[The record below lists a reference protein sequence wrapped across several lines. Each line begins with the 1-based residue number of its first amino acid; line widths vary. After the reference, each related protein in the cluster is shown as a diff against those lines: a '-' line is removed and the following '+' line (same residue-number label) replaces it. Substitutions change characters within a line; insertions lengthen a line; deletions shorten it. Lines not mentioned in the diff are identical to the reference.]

1 MKVCLSAFVLS
12 HTLPLIPSFHRLHE
26 SRWAWCLGA
35 GSWGYKGK
43 RRGGALF
50 LGDLGSPL
58 PFSPLPGCRGPS
70 HVQAVAGEPRGR
82 ALGQQHQA
90 APGWLP
96 GLALLKARAVNS
108 ALLKMSNKG
117 EKKEKRK
124 GSGGAQGGSRGG
136 GQGWENRWGLFKQK
150 A

>member
-1 MKVCLSAFVLS
+1 M
-12 HTLPLIPSFHRLHE
+12 
-26 SRWAWCLGA
+26 
-35 GSWGYKGK
+35 
-43 RRGGALF
+43 
-50 LGDLGSPL
+50 
-58 PFSPLPGCRGPS
+58 
-70 HVQAVAGEPRGR
+70 QAVAGEPQGR

-124 GSGGAQGGSRGG
+124 GSGGAQGGSRGEARAGRTG
-136 GQGWENRWGLFKQK
+136 GDYLNRRPDSAVFFH
-150 A
+150 